1 MRRLLL
7 LLMLLIPAL
16 AISAN
21 EIAFDDSVPD
31 DIRAVLEESIDRWTE
46 GRGEIFVRIGS
57 YEEDTQSFDDRTLAT
72 FEAVSGDLSLTINAI
87 GRDREALLESVE
99 TEVRNIL
106 FYEESLMAPGLRLDY
121 VYHGSYSFLTPD
133 YYRRGTR
140 LAALDGDNRV
150 RGLFEVAERYDGA
163 VLLEPVFLS
172 DPVPGLRLE
181 DRGEWTLSLTAATGF
196 DFSSPS
202 VEVTGTVG
210 RSDLIYPFTPL
221 LLLTYLLSGGESYY
235 YGGIGLGASLDLW
248 RIFPTFSF
256 TLVEEG
262 RIQAD
267 ASLLLG
273 AGPDGFD
280 WKGRFSVSYEHSPT
294 PSFFW
299 RLGYLNLQ
307 GEHMLILGGGG
318 RF

>member
-7 LLMLLIPAL
+7 LLLLMLPVLSL
-16 AISAN
+16 NAN
-21 EIAFDDSVPD
+21 EIVFDDSVPD
-31 DIRAVLEESIDRWTE
+31 DVRRTLEDSIARWTE
-46 GRGEIFVRIGS
+46 GRGDIFVRISG
-57 YEEDTQSFDDRTLAT
+57 YEEDTQTFEDRTLAT
-72 FEAVSGDLSLTINAI
+72 FEAVSGDLSLTVNAI
-87 GRDREALLESVE
+87 GRDREELLDSVE
-99 TEVRNIL
+99 AEVRNIL

-121 VYHGSYSFLTPD
+121 VYQGSYSFLSSD

-140 LAALDGDNRV
+140 LAAVDSDDRV

-181 DRGEWTLSLTAATGF
+181 ERGKWTLSLTAATGF

-202 VEVTGTVG
+202 VEVMGAVG
-210 RSDLIYPFTPL
+210 RSDLIYPFMPL
-221 LLLTYLLSGGESYY
+221 LSLTYRLSGGESYC
-235 YGGIGLGASLDLW
+235 YGGIGIGASLDLW

-256 TLVEEG
+256 TLIEEG

>member
-1 MRRLLL
+1 MKRIFLSVLLL
-7 LLMLLIPAL
+7 AAFSLLP
-16 AISAN
+16 AN
-21 EIAFDDSVPD
+21 EVSFDSSVPD
-31 DIRAVLEESIDRWTE
+31 DVMAVIEDGIDRWTE
-46 GRGEIFVRIGS
+46 GRGNISVHIGG
-57 YEEDTQSFDDRTLAT
+57 YEEDSQSFEGRTLAS
-72 FEAVSGDLSLTINAI
+72 FEAVSGDLSLEINAI
-87 GRDREALLESVE
+87 GRDRESLLESVA

-106 FYEESLMAPGLRLDY
+106 FYEESLMVPGLRLDY
-121 VYHGSYSFLTPD
+121 VYQGSYSFLTSD

-140 LAALDGDNRV
+140 LSAIDADGKI
-150 RGLFEVAERYDGA
+150 RGLFEVAERYEGA

-181 DRGEWTLSLTAATGF
+181 DEGEWTASLTAATGF

-202 VEVTGTVG
+202 IEITGSVG

-221 LLLTYLLSGGESYY
+221 LSLTYRLSGGESYY

-256 TLVEEG
+256 TLIEEG

-299 RLGYLNLQ
+299 RLGYLNFQ

>member
-1 MRRLLL
+1 MRRLLF

-21 EIAFDDSVPD
+21 DIAFDDSVPD

-106 FYEESLMAPGLRLDY
+106 FYEESLMAPGL
-121 VYHGSYSFLTPD
+121 
-133 YYRRGTR
+133 
-140 LAALDGDNRV
+140 AALDGDNRV

-221 LLLTYLLSGGESYY
+221 LSLTYLLSGGESYY